1 MNIIEYVKLNQKN
14 LIEDP
19 LKDTDFAIFAQL
31 AYLNFHKFQQRN
43 QFINIA
49 DFNNEEDFKYLA
61 KPALAEKDSLT
72 LIKEINKSSRY
83 KNLQVFGFKTHNNKE
98 LKMNFGAMVFKL
110 DNNYIISF
118 RGTDTS
124 FEGWY
129 ESLQLSYDNYIPA
142 QQYALSYLNDIIDK
156 IPSDSSIFL
165 TGHSKGGNICQ
176 YAFLNTSKQNQD
188 RINCIYNFEG
198 PGNRN
203 NYFENEDFI
212 KLQNK
217 IHKFVTSDSII
228 GMLLY
233 DFQKHTVIDA
243 KGPTGLIQH
252 TIFTWKVDPSSLVLL
267 QTKSLSKNA
276 LAFSIAID
284 KWLAKYG
291 KENTKYSIDLLFKLL
306 AKAGIKDQKD
316 FEINTMDKITSILN
330 NYSKLEKNVKKSSF
344 DKLSTL
350 FKLFM
355 KYRFMSKDKLI
366 ELSKYERFLF
376 DEETNQDKKSITA

>member
-1 MNIIEYVKLNQKN
+1 MNIIEYVKTNQQEISKV
-14 LIEDP
+14 P
-19 LKDTDFAIFAQL
+19 LLDTDFAIFAQL
-31 AYLNFHKFQQRN
+31 AYLNFHKFQEKN
-43 QFINIA
+43 EFINIA
-49 DFNNEEDFKYLA
+49 DFIKEEDFKYLA
-61 KPALAEKDSLT
+61 KPALAEKDSLV

-83 KNLQVFGFKTHNNKE
+83 KNLQVFGFKTKNDKN

-129 ESLQLSYDNYIPA
+129 ESLQLSYDNYIPG
-142 QQYALSYLNDIIDK
+142 QQYALDYLNEIMNK
-156 IPSDSSIFL
+156 IPINSSIFL

-176 YAFLNTSKQNQD
+176 YAFLHTSKQNQD
-188 RINCIYNFEG
+188 RIKCIYNFEG

-203 NYFENEDFI
+203 NYFEDEGFK

-217 IHKFVTSDSII
+217 IHKYVTSDSII

-233 DFQKHTVIDA
+233 DFQKHIVIDA
-243 KGPTGLIQH
+243 KGSTGIIQH
-252 TIFTWKVDPSSLVLL
+252 TIFTWKVDPTSLNFL

-284 KWLAKYG
+284 KWLAKYN
-291 KENTKYSIDLLFKLL
+291 KEDTKYFIDLVFKLL
-306 AKAGIKDQKD
+306 SNAGIKDQKD
-316 FEINTMDKITSILN
+316 FEINTMDKITSLLSS
-330 NYSKLEKNVKKSSF
+330 YSKLEKHAKKSTI
-344 DKLSTL
+344 DRLTTL

-355 KYRFMSKDKLI
+355 KYRFVSKDKLI

-376 DEETNQDKKSITA
+376 EEENEKNKSITA